1 MKFSIHIIHFLSLT
15 LPGFAIGQT
24 LQNLTLPDAIQFAL
38 ENKPGLKTFEL
49 ESQIAASKTEVLKL
63 KRQPQVSAA
72 VDVQLNPVLQTSVI
86 PVGAFNPALGS
97 DATATVRFGTL
108 WQNAAGIT
116 VSQTLYDP
124 SIAAQ
129 IREQEFQQQL
139 IAADQEKT
147 AKTIAVEVAGAYY
160 AVLIAGEELAFAEAD
175 SARAQQFYDETRK
188 RQAGGKLLQ
197 NEVNTAALSL
207 NAARLTLER
216 ARLNRQQLL
225 KNLCFRMGVDP
236 IRAVEVVLSGNLAYF
251 LKQIEGQSLATFN
264 AGALE
269 QNRPE
274 LRQLFLDTEWQNLKM
289 QTEQTRKALK
299 LSATAYAGANN
310 LTDDAPFFAENSWF
324 GNVFVGLKLSVP
336 ISEYWQQQK
345 YLPQYRLKQ
354 QQNAL
359 KSEDLKQQFQN
370 DFENARLN
378 YELASRTMSV
388 RLQDLELTKQNAQ
401 LIRDRFKEGVALASA
416 VLNAETTIQQTQ
428 FNYLRSAYDLLL
440 ADLDLRRTLGMLT
453 FK

>member
-1 MKFSIHIIHFLSLT
+1 MKFSIHISFLLALLVS
-15 LPGFAIGQT
+15 GQAVAQN
-24 LQNLTLPDAIQFAL
+24 LQNLTLPNAIQFAL
-38 ENKPGLKTFEL
+38 DHKPGLKTFEL
-49 ESQIAASKTEVLKL
+49 DAQIAAAKTGILKL

-108 WQNAAGIT
+108 WQNTAGIT

-139 IAADQEKT
+139 IAADRGKT
-147 AKTIAVEVAGAYY
+147 AESIAVEAANAYY
-160 AVLIAGEELAFAEAD
+160 AVLIASEERAFAEVD
-175 SARAQQFYDETRK
+175 SARARQFYEESLS

-197 NEVNTAALSL
+197 NEVNAALLSL
-207 NAARLTLER
+207 NEATLTLAR
-216 ARLNRQQLL
+216 ARLNQQQLL
-225 KNLCFRMGVDP
+225 KNLGFRIGLTSG
-236 IRAVEVVLSGNLAYF
+236 RAAEITLPGNLAS
-251 LKQIEGQSLATFN
+251 LLEQIQAQSPTAFDPV
-264 AGALE
+264 ALE
-269 QNRPE
+269 QTRPE
-274 LRQLFLDTEWQNLKM
+274 LKQLYLDTEWQNLKIK
-289 QTEQTRKALK
+289 TEQTRTALK

-378 YELASRTMSV
+378 YALASQTMAM

-401 LIRDRFKEGVALASA
+401 LIRERFNEGVVLASA
-416 VLNAETTIQQTQ
+416 VLTAETAVQQTQ
-428 FNYLRSAYDLLL
+428 YNYLRSAYDLLL
-440 ADLDLRRTLGMLT
+440 ADLDLRRTLGKLT